1 MLSQKLV
8 DQVSVA
14 ISPRILGGEQAVTL
28 VEGDGV
34 LRIEDAIRLRLLGV
48 KRYGDELVLNYR
60 VLS

>member
-1 MLSQKLV
+1 
-8 DQVSVA
+8 VA

-28 VEGDGV
+28 VEGDGA
-34 LRIEDAIRLRLLGV
+34 LRIKDAIRLRLLGM